1 MTTATSTPAP
11 TATPRPVQTC
21 SGAYFRFDAPKDW
34 LRVDVDG
41 GVYLYP
47 DPNDTDHTC
56 LSYQEVPNDMNL
68 SETMVDIAL
77 LFSSKEAITAMVEG
91 ALTSSG
97 ITGFT
102 LSPVEFRGRVI
113 AYGDAKGRYLPTE
126 PPFLSVFFQK
136 GGIMTLIEDDPAW
149 PYDAVGRWA
158 LQGRR
163 ILLVEKDGD
172 FLTGTVF
179 VSDARMTRSEL
190 SSVFHP

>member
-1 MTTATSTPAP
+1 M
-11 TATPRPVQTC
+11 
-21 SGAYFRFDAPKDW
+21 
-34 LRVDVDG
+34 DG

-102 LSPVEFRGRVI
+102 LSPVDIEKTKLNGFTCYRGASTVTLEGETGEAI
-113 AYGDAKGRYLPTE
+113 SGTYGDMEFEGGVAELTMKHGDTLTASGLPASVILQDFEPGRSYTEQEVNFKILDHYDDYCTVRRELVDFGLLIREKGRYVRPKE
-126 PPFLSVFFQK
+126 
-136 GGIMTLIEDDPAW
+136 E
-149 PYDAVGRWA
+149 
-158 LQGRR
+158 
-163 ILLVEKDGD
+163 
-172 FLTGTVF
+172 
-179 VSDARMTRSEL
+179 
-190 SSVFHP
+190 